1 MAGGNSNR
9 MSGKDKGLIEVFDK
23 PLIEYTINVL
33 KKTDAE
39 VAINANRNQ
48 HSYAMY
54 GDVFGDTIDERLG
67 PLLGVLTSLKHMQ
80 TEYVGFVPCDAP
92 MLSLEFI
99 QHLTSH
105 SANSTLTVASDG
117 QFIQP
122 TFSVFH
128 KSMLTPLESFLL
140 SGERKAGLFMKQQN
154 AYVVDCKNYKQCF
167 TNLNTPLDLEQ
178 FISTIN
184 NSN

>member
-1 MAGGNSNR
+1 

-33 KKTDAE
+33 KKTGAE
-39 VAINANRNQ
+39 IAINANRNQ
-48 HSYAMY
+48 NSYATY
-54 GDVFGDTIDERLG
+54 GDVFGDTVDERLG
-67 PLLGVLTSLKHMQ
+67 PLLGILTSLQYMQ

-99 QHLTSH
+99 QHLTSR

-128 KSMLTPLESFLL
+128 KSMLTPLESFLF
-140 SGERKAGLFMKQQN
+140 SGGRKAGLFMTQQN
-154 AYVVDCKNYKQCF
+154 ADVVDCEIYQQCF
-167 TNLNTPLDLEQ
+167 TNLNTPLDVEQ

-184 NSN
+184 HSN